1 MLTVRPCRSSP
12 RRRIMT
18 EMLRLLIGHRGL
30 SSTLQKS
37 LDGLVSQGE
46 APPAHGDVVVST
58 TADIS
63 PNMCRGFAKDGVRVV
78 VIAIRHDPAH
88 RQAYEDAGA
97 YRYLEMFADAHAL
110 SAAVKAAIAVEPEET
125 EPTAP

>member
-1 MLTVRPCRSSP
+1 
-12 RRRIMT
+12 MT
-18 EMLRLLIGHRGL
+18 EMLRLLVGHRGL
-30 SSTLQKS
+30 ASTLERS
-37 LDGLVSQGE
+37 LEGLVSADGS
-46 APPAHGDVVVST
+46 PPGDGDVVVST

-63 PNMCRGFAKDGVRVV
+63 PDICRCLVKQGVRVI

-88 RQAYEDAGA
+88 RLAYEDAGT

-110 SAAVKAAIAVEPEET
+110 TSAVKAAIAAQPEET